1 MVGAGVRCAPRCAD
15 CAGVS
20 KSKDKRVKLGQM
32 LVAVGAIEP
41 AQLTAALEEQ
51 QRTGGLLGLA
61 LVRMGVVD
69 ERTLVR
75 ALAGQLDLPVIQL
88 HGKQISSEVLDLVPV
103 ELVEK
108 HRCLPLLING
118 EGDAR
123 MLYLGMED
131 PSDSDIVAEICTLVG
146 MNVQAVLVAP
156 SDLDEGIYRH
166 YECAGFGAEPSPTPR
181 STAAPSSPSQSAPVS
196 ASNSGPT
203 LAPMAQ
209 AIDPNTDG
217 MKASCLDDF
226 GPEPS
231 FVGLDELG
239 SEEPDGPLEF
249 EDSPALPSDDPT
261 EKAQGASASSDS
273 MLRAIAQLLVEK
285 GVFTR
290 EELVKQLQA
299 MSKPTGGA

>member
-1 MVGAGVRCAPRCAD
+1 
-15 CAGVS
+15 
-20 KSKDKRVKLGQM
+20 M
-32 LVAVGAIEP
+32 LVAAGAIEP

-75 ALAGQLDLPVIQL
+75 ALAGQLNLPVIQL
-88 HGKQISSEVLDLVPV
+88 QGKQISSEVLDLVSV

-131 PSDSDIVAEICTLVG
+131 PSDSDVVAEICTLVG

-156 SDLDEGIYRH
+156 TDLDEGIYRH
-166 YECAGFGAEPSPTPR
+166 YECAGFGAEPLPEPQ
-181 STAAPSSPSQSAPVS
+181 STAAPSSSQSVS
-196 ASNSGPT
+196 M

-209 AIDPNTDG
+209 VIDPNTDG
-217 MKASCLDDF
+217 MKASCLDDV

-299 MSKPTGGA
+299 MSKSTGGA